1 MAKTPA
7 QMTLPVLVRMPD
19 GKDVEVGTITL
30 DVKCTPSGRVKPPSS
45 SDLRS
50 AVRKVGR

>member
-7 QMTLPVLVRMPD
+7 TMTLPVLVRLPD

-30 DVKCTPSGRVKPPSS
+30 DVRCTPSGRMKAPMSS
-45 SDLRS
+45 EVRAALRK
-50 AVRKVGR
+50 AGR